1 MCALEAERADFVEL
15 VALKLVDTGLQFVS
29 PRGRLSRP
37 SPGVALIDGRD
48 LAVGLDA
55 ERIER
60 IKPRRLHSLFWQDL
74 AATPLG
80 RPFPPHLRTADLAHA
95 HLKSVWKTDGGN
107 AGEVIVAVPGTFSED
122 QLALLL
128 GIARHLQIPVR
139 GLVDVAVAAAADREL
154 PTGVVHLDI
163 HLHRAVLTELEH
175 GREIVRTAVRSDPR
189 VGLMGLRD
197 TWARGIARTYV
208 QSTRFDPLH
217 VAATEQELYTQLP
230 DILSVLKDRDSTE
243 VRIASGGRHH
253 AVELDR
259 ALIVN
264 AVASAYRTLSSLV
277 NESGRSEEDALLLS
291 HRAAFLPGLVEHLEQ
306 HTRAS
311 VVVLHQA
318 AAASGALN
326 HAERIRSTDHAIPLI
341 TRLPGLDARPPGPV
355 TVPVTPPAGGSRHL
369 PTHLVDNG
377 IAHEIGAEA
386 LYLGPDG
393 VGLETADDQPTV
405 TVRRLAGQAVLEAVA
420 GAGVLLN
427 GDPVDGRTALAPG
440 DQLRIGSSDRDILV
454 VTMGA

>member
-1 MCALEAERADFVEL
+1 MAL

-29 PRGRLSRP
+29 PRGRMSRP
-37 SPGVALIDGRD
+37 SPGIALIDGRD

-74 AATPLG
+74 ADAPLG

-95 HLKSVWKTDGGN
+95 HLKSVWESDGGN
-107 AGEVIVAVPGTFSED
+107 AGEVIIAVPGTFSED

-128 GIARHLQIPVR
+128 GIARHLEIPVR

-154 PTGVVHLDI
+154 PTAVVHLDI

-175 GREIVRTAVRSDPR
+175 GKEIKRTAVRSDPR
-189 VGLMGLRD
+189 VGLLGFRD
-197 TWARGIARTYV
+197 TWARAIAGIFV

-217 VAATEQELYTQLP
+217 VAATEQELYSQLP

-243 VRIASGGRHH
+243 VRITAGGRQHT
-253 AVELDR
+253 VELDR
-259 ALIVN
+259 TLIVN
-264 AVASAYRTLSSLV
+264 AVDSAYRTLASLV
-277 NESGRSEEDALLLS
+277 NESDQTEENTLLLS
-291 HRAAFLPGLVEHLEQ
+291 HRAASLPGLVEHLEQ
-306 HTRAS
+306 HTPAS

-318 AAASGALN
+318 AAASGALS
-326 HAERIRSTDHAIPLI
+326 HAERIRSTDRALPLV

-355 TVPVTPPAGGSRHL
+355 TIPVTPPLGSTRHL

-377 IAHEIGAEA
+377 IAHEIGDEA
-386 LYLGPDG
+386 LVLGPDG
-393 VGLETADDQPTV
+393 VGIEIEDDGPAL
-405 TVRRLAGQAVLEAVA
+405 TVRRLAGQAVLEAPA
-420 GAGVLLN
+420 EAGVTLN
-427 GDPVDGRTALAPG
+427 GEPVDGRAALAPG
-440 DQLRIGSSDRDILV
+440 DRLRIDTSDREILV